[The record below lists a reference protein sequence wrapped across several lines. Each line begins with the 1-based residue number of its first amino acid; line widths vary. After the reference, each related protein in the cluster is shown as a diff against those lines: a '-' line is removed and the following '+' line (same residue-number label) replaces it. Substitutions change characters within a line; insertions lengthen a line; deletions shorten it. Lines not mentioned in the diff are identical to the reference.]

1 MIAKKD
7 FKEGNSGDTFN
18 QLSLSTRSL
27 RSLKPPERQECQTL
41 GETSEDIKPF
51 KEGRTQMESG
61 FELRILNQHFLTEEL
76 TDACSH
82 GQIFLRVCSTVISD
96 ADDGD
101 WSINEAA
108 LSLMRSVK
116 YGFPNKDIPSPRY
129 YPEGM
134 TENTLINCCGAYML
148 FCPSNLKWDVT
159 IIGEE
164 VRLDKFIKNEHLEY
178 TGLQVTMPL
187 KKYANIVYEFSNE
200 AYKFFEGKDV
210 NVSGWEHFNGQYLE
224 FWNEFKE
231 LMKYIKE
238 KFGF

>member
-1 MIAKKD
+1 
-7 FKEGNSGDTFN
+7 
-18 QLSLSTRSL
+18 
-27 RSLKPPERQECQTL
+27 
-41 GETSEDIKPF
+41 
-51 KEGRTQMESG
+51 MESG

-134 TENTLINCCGAYML
+134 TEDGHWAIGSQVDKSEEWNQLTTLRG
-148 FCPSNLKWDVT
+148 
-159 IIGEE
+159 
-164 VRLDKFIKNEHLEY
+164 
-178 TGLQVTMPL
+178 
-187 KKYANIVYEFSNE
+187 
-200 AYKFFEGKDV
+200 
-210 NVSGWEHFNGQYLE
+210 
-224 FWNEFKE
+224 
-231 LMKYIKE
+231 
-238 KFGF
+238 